1 MPFLIVACARA
12 RMPLLVVGAVLLL
25 ADSWADDWLPAAAP
39 WVGVGCLLLGLATY
53 FRLVPARREPHLVL
67 PPVAGS
73 WVALNSP
80 TDRVPSHGLLAYGQ
94 SHAVDLLHVPTTG
107 SDAGRKPGER
117 RGRSWH
123 PRPETF
129 SGFGLPVVAVADG
142 EVVRVREWQPDA
154 RAWLGKAGIVVFML
168 FAAVRELGGAGAVLG
183 NHVIIRIAPRTY
195 AVVAH
200 LRRRSVRVRPGD
212 RVRAGQTIAECGNTG
227 NTTEPHVHV
236 QLSDSAHPAFA
247 AGVPM
252 AFSLADGTTGVP
264 AGGQLLP
271 QIAADL

>member
-1 MPFLIVACARA
+1 
-12 RMPLLVVGAVLLL
+12 MPLIVVGAVLVL
-25 ADSWADDWLPAAAP
+25 AADRLGSAAP
-39 WVGVGCLLLGLATY
+39 WVGVGCLLLGLAAY
-53 FRLVPARREPHLVL
+53 FRLVPARGEPHLVR
-67 PPVAGS
+67 PPVSGS
-73 WVALNSP
+73 WLAVNSP
-80 TDRVPSHGLLAYGQ
+80 ADRVPSHGLLAYGQ
-94 SHAVDLLHVPTTG
+94 SHAVDLVHVP
-107 SDAGRKPGER
+107 DAGRDAGRRPGER

-129 SGFGLPVVAVADG
+129 SGLGRPVVAVADG

-154 RAWLGKAGIVVFML
+154 RAWLGKPAIVLFML
-168 FAAVRELGGAGAVLG
+168 LGAVRELGGAGAVLG
-183 NHVIIRIAPRTY
+183 NHVIIRIAPGVY

-200 LRRRSVRVRPGD
+200 LRRHSVRVRPGD
-212 RVRAGQTIAECGNTG
+212 RVTAGQEIAECGNTG

-252 AFSLADGTTGVP
+252 VFSLADGTTGVP

-271 QIAADL
+271 SGGE

>member
-1 MPFLIVACARA
+1 M
-12 RMPLLVVGAVLLL
+12 
-25 ADSWADDWLPAAAP
+25 
-39 WVGVGCLLLGLATY
+39 LLGLATY
-53 FRLVPARREPHLVL
+53 FRLVPSRREPQLVL
-67 PPVAGS
+67 PPVSGS
-73 WVALNSP
+73 WMALNSP
-80 TDRVPSHGLLAYGQ
+80 ADRVPSHGLLAYGQ
-94 SHAVDLLHVPTTG
+94 SHAVDLVHVPTTG
-107 SDAGRKPGER
+107 SDVGRRPGER

-129 SGFGLPVVAVADG
+129 SGFGRPVLAVADG

-154 RAWLGKAGIVVFML
+154 RAWLGKAGIVLFMML
-168 FAAVRELGGAGAVLG
+168 AAVRELGGAGAVLG
-183 NHVIIRIAPRTY
+183 NHVIIRIGPRTY

-212 RVRAGQTIAECGNTG
+212 RVTAGQTIAECGNTG

-252 AFSLADGTTGVP
+252 AFQLADGTTGIP
-264 AGGQLLP
+264 AAGQFLAGGTRP
-271 QIAADL
+271 GA